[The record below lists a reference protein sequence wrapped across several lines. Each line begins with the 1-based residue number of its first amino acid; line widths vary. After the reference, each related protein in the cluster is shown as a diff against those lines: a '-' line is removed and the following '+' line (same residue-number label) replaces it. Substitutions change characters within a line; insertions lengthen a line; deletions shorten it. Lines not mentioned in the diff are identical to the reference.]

1 VDNSGLK
8 PPNSQQ
14 TAEPVYE
21 SRLPG
26 SLARL
31 KRWLI
36 AHHMT
41 LMAIADTPHSIA
53 LGSAI
58 GIFFGFTPLYPL
70 KTLLSIAVAWIF
82 RCNKIAAAIAVTL
95 HDVMIWAMPALYVA
109 EYQFGCWIL
118 NRPAAQRVH
127 LRQFRL
133 HDYVHWHVFFSSGMA
148 DVLAS
153 VRRFA
158 VRCDPFSNSY
168 LLRYALADQSRP
180 SSAEKRLSRWNA
192 LFLPVSA
199 EGAMSALAWGSAPGL
214 NHPYDT
220 ALKARFRVSTSRAY
234 RSSKS
239 MPCLRS
245 KSRYSS

>member
-1 VDNSGLK
+1 VDNPKLK
-8 PPNSQQ
+8 PPEPQQ
-14 TAEPVYE
+14 PAEPVYE

-26 SLARL
+26 PVVRL

-70 KTLLSIAVAWIF
+70 KTLLSIAVAWVC

-133 HDYVHWHVFFSSGMA
+133 HDYVHWHVFSRVVWPTFWPAFVGSLFVAIPSAIVIYCVMRLVISRG
-148 DVLAS
+148 
-153 VRRFA
+153 R
-158 VRCDPFSNSY
+158 
-168 LLRYALADQSRP
+168 ALH
-180 SSAEKRLSRWNA
+180 KM
-192 LFLPVSA
+192 
-199 EGAMSALAWGSAPGL
+199 G
-214 NHPYDT
+214 
-220 ALKARFRVSTSRAY
+220 
-234 RSSKS
+234 
-239 MPCLRS
+239 
-245 KSRYSS
+245 